1 MGIPVWFSAG
11 ADRGL
16 KKRFFIEHPAAFTT
30 PEFINVNNNIDH
42 FKKGISLRPGNI
54 IGATI
59 RATM

>member
-1 MGIPVWFSAG
+1 MRIPVWFSAG

-42 FKKGISLRPGNI
+42 FKKCISLWP
-54 IGATI
+54 
-59 RATM
+59 